1 MMKKDSPEEFERY
14 RKYFNVLDSND
25 GLILDSVDHTNALD
39 RSFDYTFRSIINY
52 DYKKRKT
59 MLLQLRF
66 ADNEEFVVVR
76 NSVNAIT
83 TLLSDFKQLDPERF
97 AWVDEYSRTLVSFQ
111 IESHFD
117 FVKFFTMM
125 LKMDVIVELRNI
137 GMVNYD

>member
-1 MMKKDSPEEFERY
+1 
-14 RKYFNVLDSND
+14 
-25 GLILDSVDHTNALD
+25 
-39 RSFDYTFRSIINY
+39 
-52 DYKKRKT
+52 

-125 LKMDVIVELRNI
+125 LKMGVIVELRNI

>member
-1 MMKKDSPEEFERY
+1 
-14 RKYFNVLDSND
+14 
-25 GLILDSVDHTNALD
+25 
-39 RSFDYTFRSIINY
+39 
-52 DYKKRKT
+52 

-125 LKMDVIVELRNI
+125 LKMDMIVELRNI